1 MYFSMN
7 NEQTTIDRKW
17 MHEID
22 IWLTTKSICIFRLQP
37 LSIRLGWISE
47 MRYTYIRIWYWLTI
61 DQPKLN
67 IKIKFAL
74 KYWLSS
80 LSQKKTWKFSNWV
93 KKIVFLIT
101 SIETRF
107 GIILNSIPRITP
119 QHFRQT
125 HIHAHAQR
133 RMNNR

>member
-22 IWLTTKSICIFRLQP
+22 IWLTTKVDLHISITTAIDT
-37 LSIRLGWISE
+37 IRVNFGNEI
-47 MRYTYIRIWYWLTI
+47 YIRIWYWLTI

-107 GIILNSIPRITP
+107 GIISNSIPRITP